1 MRTVQRIYAVH
12 LHMFW
17 PITRCQSRKKVDR
30 KRQSIVKHRVRRC
43 KMKRRQMRDT
53 KSNTARWPSN
63 CAFLALRRTHQSMK
77 DCLTIRWENKRRLS
91 IKKKT
96 PIPRRKLQS
105 EVSQTNASFSIST
118 ERKSR
123 ACLVFELRIKISV
136 FNVKDVRGAFIA
148 LLMLFLTFFLMKE
161 KQGGT
166 L

>member
-53 KSNTARWPSN
+53 KSNTAHWPSN

-91 IKKKT
+91 IKKKLQFREENYS
-96 PIPRRKLQS
+96 PNNSVVFHLNGKKESSLSCLRVAHKNLCFQCQRRPRCFHS
-105 EVSQTNASFSIST
+105 S
-118 ERKSR
+118 
-123 ACLVFELRIKISV
+123 
-136 FNVKDVRGAFIA
+136 FNVVSY
-148 LLMLFLTFFLMKE
+148 FFLMKE